1 MDSLAIDRDHRRQA
15 LDPNLSFIVQAPAGS
30 GKTELLI
37 QRFLVLLARVEQ
49 PEAVVAITFTR
60 KAAAEMRH
68 RVLTALKR
76 ASGPA
81 PTTDHEKLTWS
92 LARAVAGRNE
102 QMQWHLPE
110 QPSRL
115 RIQTIDSLCSLLV
128 RQRPLQSQMGTELPP
143 TENAGHLYRMAAY
156 KTLALLDSNDSS
168 NELKKALKQLLAHL
182 DNDYAKTVGQ
192 LSMLLGRRQDWL
204 NHLDTVQDI
213 DLRARIEASLV
224 QVVERTLE
232 KVRLLFPDCYRLGAV
247 ELAQYAGGNLENSD
261 SDSPIRACSQL
272 DTFPGTEAAELP
284 MWRGL
289 AELFLTKSGGKRKSL
304 NKNVGFPATSDGR
317 KAKAR
322 FNEIELDSKVLAAL
336 HAIRD
341 LPPVQF
347 EDQQWEF
354 LASTIDV
361 LKEAVRQLQQVFF
374 QEQQVDFSEIALGAL
389 NALGSDASDAFKAFG
404 IGVRHLLVDEFQD
417 TSQSQFGF
425 LNQLVRDWRPEDQR
439 TVFLV
444 GDPMQS
450 IYGFR
455 EAEVELFLR
464 ARRSGI
470 GSVHLVPLNLTAN
483 FRSYPAIV
491 DWVNMAFE
499 RAFPDDEDALTGAVS
514 YARSQSAKAVALAS
528 SVHVHPLVCKE
539 FDADKEADSVLE
551 IIEDAYRLKPDG
563 TIAVL
568 VRSRSHLT
576 RIVAALR
583 SRGTRFRALEID
595 ALEDRGAVRDLKALW
610 QALQSTGDRIAWLSV
625 LRAPWCGLTLRD
637 LKALVGEQYEET
649 IFDRMCDESVVAQLT
664 ESGQERLKR
673 VRPVLRRA
681 IEQRARLPARVW
693 LEGSWIALGGPAC
706 LRTRTELDEASAFL
720 DFLEHSQSGFDLS
733 SERLF
738 EQNLTRL
745 FAPPDTE
752 AGDSLQIMTIHG
764 AKGLEFD
771 TVILPGLSRIPR
783 GEDPSLVRWRE
794 YQEDGSVNL
803 IMAPMGEKG
812 GHVDPLHKYLGSIN
826 HKRREYESIRLL
838 YVAATRAKRHLHL
851 LGHIKPNKSPAKTSL
866 LSKIWPVVKS
876 DFDRTASE
884 SASDDRE
891 HLATSEVGQGV
902 PLLRLSSDWEK
913 VPLPADVVWKAK
925 PLVSDSE
932 NSQEVLPEFVW
943 AQDLQRRVGTVVHR
957 VLKQMRAPDNLEF
970 EESML
975 SNALRDEGIA
985 DNRIKDA
992 LSRAKQALQNIKLD
1006 RRGRWILKQHE
1017 SDQREF
1023 EVSCIED
1030 GKAVL
1035 RILDRTF
1042 VENGTRWIIDY
1053 KAGRRTGGDREA
1065 FLDKEKDRYRKQL
1078 EGYASVMQK
1087 RDSRPIMLGLY
1098 YPMIGGWREWSFN
1111 RDAPCAM

>member
-1 MDSLAIDRDHRRQA
+1 MDSLAIDRDHRWQA
-15 LDPNLSFIVQAPAGS
+15 LDPSLSFIVQAPAGS

-68 RVLTALKR
+68 RVLTALGR
-76 ASGPA
+76 AAGPA

-92 LARAVAGRNE
+92 LARDVVSRNE

-143 TENAGHLYRMAAY
+143 TENAGHLYRQAAY
-156 KTLALLDSNDSS
+156 RTLALLDSDEAS
-168 NELKKALKQLLAHL
+168 NELKESLTGLLAHL
-182 DNDYAKTVGQ
+182 DNDYARTVGQ

-204 NHLDTVQDI
+204 NHVNTKQGT

-224 QVVERTLE
+224 QVVERTL
-232 KVRLLFPDCYRLGAV
+232 KRLREVFPDCYRQSTV
-247 ELAQYAGGNLENSD
+247 YLAQFAGTNLEIAGIDN
-261 SDSPIRACSQL
+261 PIRACSQL
-272 DTFPGTEAAELP
+272 QTFPGTDAAELP

-289 AELFLTKSGGKRKSL
+289 AEMFLTNKGSKRKSL
-304 NKNVGFPATSDGR
+304 NKNLGFPATPDGR
-317 KAKAR
+317 QAKAR
-322 FNEIELDSKVLAAL
+322 FKEIELDSKVMAAL
-336 HAIRD
+336 HALRD

-347 EDQQWEF
+347 EDKQWEF

-361 LKEAVRQLQQVFF
+361 LKEAVRQLQHVFV
-374 QEQQVDFSEIALGAL
+374 QEQQVDFAEIALGAR
-389 NALGSDASDAFKAFG
+389 NAIGSDVSDAFKSFG

-425 LNQLVRDWRPEDQR
+425 LSQLVQGWQPEDKR

-470 GSVHLVPLNLTAN
+470 GNVRLVALNLTAN

-491 DWVNMAFE
+491 NWVNTAFE
-499 RAFPDDEDALTGAVS
+499 GAFPDDEDALTGAVS
-514 YARSQSAKAVALAS
+514 YARSQSAKATALDSA
-528 SVHVHPLVCKE
+528 VVVHPSVGKE
-539 FDADKEADSVLE
+539 FDADMEADCVLE
-551 IIEDAYRLKPDG
+551 IIEEAYRQRPDG
-563 TIAVL
+563 KIAVL

-595 ALEDRGAVRDLKALW
+595 ALEDRAAVRDLKSLW
-610 QALQSTGDRIAWLSV
+610 QALQSTGNRIAWLSV
-625 LRAPWCGLTLRD
+625 LRAPWCGFTLRD
-637 LKALVGEQYEET
+637 LKALVGEQFEET
-649 IFDRMCDESVVAQLT
+649 IFERMNDEAVVAQLS
-664 ESGQERLKR
+664 ESGQARLAR
-673 VRPVLRRA
+673 VRPVLRCA
-681 IEQRARLPARVW
+681 IKQRARLPARIW
-693 LEGSWIALGGPAC
+693 LEVTWIRLGGPAC
-706 LRTRTELDEASAFL
+706 LRTRTELDEACAFL
-720 DFLEHSQSGFDLS
+720 DFLEHSQSGFDLN
-733 SERLF
+733 SEKLF
-738 EQNLTRL
+738 EKNLARL

-771 TVILPGLSRIPR
+771 TVILPGLSRTPR
-783 GEDPSLVRWRE
+783 NEDPSLVRWRE

-812 GHVDPLHKYLGSIN
+812 GPADPLHSYLRSIN
-826 HKRREYESIRLL
+826 NERREHESIRLL

-851 LGHIKPNKSPAKTSL
+851 LGHIKHNKSPAKTSL

-913 VPLPADVVWKAK
+913 APLPADAVWQAK
-925 PLVSDSE
+925 PPVSDSE
-932 NSQEVLPEFVW
+932 DPPEVLPKFDWV
-943 AQDLQRRVGTVVHR
+943 QDLQRRVGTVVHR
-957 VLKQMRAPDNLEF
+957 VLMQMWAPDNLEF
-970 EESML
+970 DQPTL
-975 SNALRDEGIA
+975 TNALKAEGIA
-985 DNRIKDA
+985 GNRLNEA
-992 LSRAKQALQNIKLD
+992 LSRANEALRNIKSHK
-1006 RRGRWILKQHE
+1006 RGRWILKLHE
-1017 SDQREF
+1017 SDQREY
-1023 EVSCIED
+1023 EVSTIED
-1030 GKAVL
+1030 GKAVR

-1042 VENGTRWIIDY
+1042 VENGTRWIIDF
-1053 KAGRRTGGDREA
+1053 KTSRHEGDIEG
-1065 FLDKEKDRYRKQL
+1065 FLKDEEDRYREQM
-1078 EGYASVMQK
+1078 EGYARAMQK
-1087 RDSRPIMLGLY
+1087 LDSRPIMLGLY
-1098 YPMIGGWREWSFN
+1098 YPMFRGWREWSFTRN
-1111 RDAPCAM
+1111 VS

>member
-1 MDSLAIDRDHRRQA
+1 MDRDHRRQA
-15 LDPNLSFIVQAPAGS
+15 LDPSLSFIVQAPAGS

-37 QRFLVLLARVEQ
+37 QRFLVLLARVKQ
-49 PEAVVAITFTR
+49 PESIVAITFTR

-68 RVLTALKR
+68 RVLKALDR

-81 PTTDHEKLTWS
+81 PNTDHEKLTWS
-92 LARAVAGRNE
+92 LARAVVGRNE

-143 TENAGHLYRMAAY
+143 TENAGHLYRQAAY
-156 KTLALLDSNDSS
+156 RTLALLDSDEASY
-168 NELKKALKQLLAHL
+168 ELKESLTGLLAHL
-182 DNDYAKTVGQ
+182 DNDYAKIVGQ

-204 NHLDTVQDI
+204 NHVNTKQGA

-232 KVRLLFPDCYRLGAV
+232 KVRDLFPDYYRRGAV
-247 ELAQYAGGNLENSD
+247 ELAQFAGGNLERSD
-261 SDSPIRACSQL
+261 SDSPLRACSQIV
-272 DTFPGTEAAELP
+272 TFPGSDVGQLSI
-284 MWRGL
+284 WRGF

-304 NKNVGFPATSDGR
+304 NKNLGFPATPDGR
-317 KAKAR
+317 QAKAR
-322 FNEIELDSKVLAAL
+322 FKEIELDSRVLAAL
-336 HAIRD
+336 HALRD

-347 EDQQWEF
+347 EDNQWEF

-361 LKEAVRQLQQVFF
+361 LKEAVRQLQHVFA
-374 QEQQVDFSEIALGAL
+374 QEQQVDFAEIALGAR

-425 LNQLVRDWRPEDQR
+425 LTQLVQGWQPEDKR

-470 GSVHLVPLNLTAN
+470 GNVRLVPLNLTAN
-483 FRSYPAIV
+483 FRSCPAIV
-491 DWVNMAFE
+491 DWVNTAFE
-499 RAFPDDEDALTGAVS
+499 GAFPDEEDALTGAVS

-551 IIEDAYRLKPDG
+551 IIEDAYRQKPDG

-595 ALEDRGAVRDLKALW
+595 ALQDRAAVRDLKALW
-610 QALQSTGDRIAWLSV
+610 QALRSTGNRIAWLSV
-625 LRAPWCGLTLRD
+625 LRAPWCGLTLTD
-637 LKALVGEQYEET
+637 LKALVGEQFEES
-649 IFDRMCDESVVAQLT
+649 IFDRMCDDNVVAQLS
-664 ESGQERLKR
+664 ESGQARLGR
-673 VRPVLRRA
+673 VRPVLRHA
-681 IEQRARLPARVW
+681 IEQQARLPARVW
-693 LEGSWIALGGPAC
+693 LEVTWIELGGPAC
-706 LRTRTELDEASAFL
+706 LRTRTELDEACAFL
-720 DFLEHSQSGFDLS
+720 DFLEHSQSGFDLN
-733 SERLF
+733 SEKLF
-738 EQNLTRL
+738 EQNLARL

-771 TVILPGLSRIPR
+771 TVILPGLSRTPR
-783 GEDPSLVRWRE
+783 NEDPSLVRWRE

-803 IMAPMGEKG
+803 IMASMGEKG
-812 GHVDPLHKYLGSIN
+812 GPADPLHSYLRSIN
-826 HKRREYESIRLL
+826 NDRREHESIRLL

-851 LGHIKPNKSPAKTSL
+851 IGHIKPNKLPAKTSL
-866 LSKIWPVVKS
+866 LSKIWLVVKS

-884 SASDDRE
+884 SASDERE

-902 PLLRLSSDWEK
+902 PLMRLNSDWAP
-913 VPLPADVVWKAK
+913 VPLPLDAVWQAK
-925 PLVSDSE
+925 PPVSDSE
-932 NSQEVLPEFVW
+932 DPPEVLPKFDWV
-943 AQDLQRRVGTVVHR
+943 QDLQRRVGTVVHR
-957 VLKQMRAPDNLEF
+957 ALMQMRAPDNLEF
-970 EESML
+970 DQSTL
-975 SNALRDEGIA
+975 TNALKAEGIA
-985 DNRIKDA
+985 DNRLKEA
-992 LSRAKQALQNIKLD
+992 LSRANEALRNIKSD
-1006 RRGRWILKQHE
+1006 DCGCWILKQHE
-1017 SDQREF
+1017 SDEREY
-1023 EVSCIED
+1023 EVSSVED
-1030 GKAVL
+1030 GKAVR

-1042 VENGTRWIIDY
+1042 IENGTRWIIDF
-1053 KAGRRTGGDREA
+1053 KTSRHEGDIDG
-1065 FLDKEKDRYRKQL
+1065 FLDDEEDRYREQM
-1078 EGYASVMQK
+1078 EGYARAMQ
-1087 RDSRPIMLGLY
+1087 RIDSRPIMLGLY
-1098 YPMIGGWREWSFN
+1098 YPMFKGWRKWSFT
-1111 RDAPCAM
+1111 RDI